1 MKAISIHL
9 TLVVCAIGV
18 TAPIGCG
25 SNPNIEGA
33 KLDLGNRDY
42 DRALENIAIALS
54 EEPDNAEALS
64 VKGQI
69 LQSLASETEDPGERA
84 VLFSEM
90 AHAYV
95 RGVEVDSNLAVD
107 HDRRMRMAYIEEFN
121 LGISLYDRAQY
132 VDVSEQEAAFE
143 VAAAHFRNASMIFPD
158 STGAYF
164 NEASAFYSAGMLQ
177 AAIETFELALD
188 RGNTDRQIYVYLA
201 KTLER
206 SAESVD
212 DPVVK
217 QGRYRRLVEILEQAA
232 EEHPKDEELRT
243 MMLKGYMVAGEED
256 RALAHY
262 ELDVAREGNN
272 KIFLYNYGTLL
283 MRLQDYD
290 AAIAMLASAVDV
302 DPDYTNAR
310 YNLGAAYIN
319 KAVGISENYRM
330 RENEFFEAQSRLTT
344 DEAARRETALKRMDQ
359 DRMALFSQAIK
370 HLQVAKTL
378 MESELGDTRDICRA
392 LYQAFGQTD
401 QRQKAEEV
409 AACAEF
415 DNL

>member
-1 MKAISIHL
+1 MKAIRVHL

-18 TAPIGCG
+18 MAPIGCG

-54 EEPDNAEALS
+54 EEPGNAEALS

-69 LQSLASETEDPGERA
+69 LQSLASETEDPRERA

-107 HDRRMRMAYIEEFN
+107 HDRRMRMAYVEEFN

-143 VAAAHFRNASMIFPD
+143 MAAAHFRNASMMFPD
-158 STGAYF
+158 SMDAYF

-188 RGNTDRQIYVYLA
+188 RGNTDRKIYVYLA
-201 KTLER
+201 NTLER
-206 SAESVD
+206 SAEAVD

-217 QGRYRRLVEILEQAA
+217 QGNYRRLVEILEQAA
-232 EEHPKDEELRT
+232 EEHPNDEELRT
-243 MMLKGYMVAGEED
+243 MMLNGYMVAGEED

-262 ELDVAREGNN
+262 ERDVAREGNN
-272 KIFLYNYGTLL
+272 KTFLYNYGTLL
-283 MRLQDYD
+283 IRLQDYD

-302 DPDYTNAR
+302 DPDYTSAR

-319 KAVGISENYRM
+319 KAVGISEDYRM
-330 RENEFFEAQSRLTT
+330 RENEFFEARSRLTT
-344 DEAARRETALKRMDQ
+344 DEVARKETALKRMDR

-378 MESELGDTRDICRA
+378 TESELGDTREICRA

-401 QRQKAEEV
+401 KRQKAQEV

>member
-1 MKAISIHL
+1 MKAIGVHL

-18 TAPIGCG
+18 MAPIGCG

-54 EEPDNAEALS
+54 EEPGNAEALS
-64 VKGQI
+64 LKGQI
-69 LQSLASETEDPGERA
+69 LQSLASETEDPRERA

-95 RGVEVDSNLAVD
+95 RGAEVDSNLAVD
-107 HDRRMRMAYIEEFN
+107 HERRMRMAYVEEFN
-121 LGISLYDRAQY
+121 LGISLYDRGQY

-143 VAAAHFRNASMIFPD
+143 VAAAHFRNASMMFPD
-158 STGAYF
+158 STDAYF

-201 KTLER
+201 NTLER
-206 SAESVD
+206 SAEAVD

-243 MMLKGYMVAGEED
+243 MMLNAYVVAGEED

-262 ELDVAREGNN
+262 ERDVAREGNN
-272 KIFLYNYGTLL
+272 KTFLYNYGTLL
-283 MRLQDYD
+283 IRLQDYN

-319 KAVGISENYRM
+319 KAVGISEDYRM
-330 RENEFFEAQSRLTT
+330 RENEFFEARSRLTT
-344 DEAARRETALKRMDQ
+344 DEAARSETALKRMDR

-378 MESELGDTRDICRA
+378 TESELGDTRDICRG

-401 QRQKAEEV
+401 QRQKAQEV